1 MSNIDR
7 YYAHAFIVSTELADS
22 NEVMESIRGHGIKRL
37 KEQHPELMQVND
49 DLFRI
54 TKHEH
59 DRQNVVY
66 DLVMLRV
73 EIDTKG

>member
-1 MSNIDR
+1 
-7 YYAHAFIVSTELADS
+7 
-22 NEVMESIRGHGIKRL
+22 MESIRGHGIKRL
-37 KEQHPELMQVND
+37 KDQHPDLMQFND

-59 DRQNVVY
+59 DRKNVVY